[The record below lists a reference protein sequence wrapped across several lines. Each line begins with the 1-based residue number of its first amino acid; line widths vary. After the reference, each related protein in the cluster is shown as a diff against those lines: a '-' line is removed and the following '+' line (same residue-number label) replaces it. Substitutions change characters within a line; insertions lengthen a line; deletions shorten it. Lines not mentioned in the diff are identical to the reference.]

1 MKALNTRY
9 KGVFACMT
17 LYVFIMNY
25 IQFQVFMRKTLKSL
39 FKRGPIGYKLFQ
51 GQIPV
56 AVHFLSALSASIS
69 VSLSLSTAESF
80 YPMQS
85 SPRSV
90 SARDANCLITYFQ
103 SLICA

>member
-9 KGVFACMT
+9 KRVFACMT
-17 LYVFIMNY
+17 LSVFIMNY

-69 VSLSLSTAESF
+69 VSLS
-80 YPMQS
+80 P
-85 SPRSV
+85 P
-90 SARDANCLITYFQ
+90 Q
-103 SLICA
+103 SLFIPCNQAQDQ